1 MSRETRHYILALAGI
16 LCFITGLVL
25 LKMVAEPKGVLQVLP
40 YICIG
45 IGCGV
50 FGHGAGEIAANRTYA
65 KNPQLRKQ
73 LEIEKQDERNVTIAN
88 KAKAKA
94 YDAML
99 LVLGAVMIAFS
110 LMNVPTT
117 TILLL
122 VGAYLLVVGVNI
134 FYLNKYQKEQ

>member
-1 MSRETRHYILALAGI
+1 MSKETRQYILAAAGI

-25 LKMVAEPKGVLQVLP
+25 LKVAAEPKGVLQVLP
-40 YICIG
+40 YLCIG

-50 FGHGAGEIAANRTYA
+50 FGHGAGEIAANRAYA

-73 LEIEKQDERNVTIAN
+73 MEIEKQDERNIAIAN
-88 KAKAKA
+88 QAKAKA
-94 YDAML
+94 YDSML
-99 LVLGAVMIAFS
+99 YVLGAVMIAFA
-110 LMNVPTT
+110 LMNVQTT

-122 VGAYLLVVGVNI
+122 VAAYLLVVGVNV

>member
-1 MSRETRHYILALAGI
+1 MSRATKQYILAIAGI

-25 LKMVAEPKGVLQVLP
+25 LKAIAEPQGVLQVLP
-40 YICIG
+40 YVCIG

-50 FGHGAGEIAANRTYA
+50 FGHGAGEIAANRAYA

-73 LEIEKQDERNVTIAN
+73 MEIEKQDERNIAIAN
-88 KAKAKA
+88 QAKAKA
-94 YDAML
+94 YDSML
-99 LVLGAVMIAFS
+99 YVLGAVMIAFA
-110 LMNVPTT
+110 LMNVQTT

-122 VGAYLLVVGVNI
+122 VGAYLLVVGVNV

>member
-1 MSRETRHYILALAGI
+1 

-25 LKMVAEPKGVLQVLP
+25 LKAIAEPQGVLQVLP
-40 YICIG
+40 YLCIG

-50 FGHGAGEIAANRTYA
+50 FGHGAGEIAANRAYA

-73 LEIEKQDERNVTIAN
+73 MEIEKQDERNIAIAN
-88 KAKAKA
+88 QAKAKA
-94 YDAML
+94 YDSML
-99 LVLGAVMIAFS
+99 YVLGAVMIAFA
-110 LMNVPTT
+110 LMNVQTT

-122 VGAYLLVVGVNI
+122 VGAYLLVVGVFI

>member
-25 LKMVAEPKGVLQVLP
+25 LKVITEPQGVLQVLP

-45 IGCGV
+45 VGCGV

-73 LEIEKQDERNVTIAN
+73 LEIEKQDERNVAIAN
-88 KAKAKA
+88 QAKAKA

>member
-25 LKMVAEPKGVLQVLP
+25 LKVITEPQGVLQVLP

-45 IGCGV
+45 VGCGV

-65 KNPQLRKQ
+65 KNPRLRKQ

-88 KAKAKA
+88 QAKAKA

-110 LMNVPTT
+110 LMNLPTT